1 MDETSMPEWQVV
13 KADFVDAGP
22 EHGAL
27 TLVGESLCHVFYWPA
42 EASAPLAS
50 MLNYVPFVHDP
61 Y

>member
-1 MDETSMPEWQVV
+1 MPEWQVV